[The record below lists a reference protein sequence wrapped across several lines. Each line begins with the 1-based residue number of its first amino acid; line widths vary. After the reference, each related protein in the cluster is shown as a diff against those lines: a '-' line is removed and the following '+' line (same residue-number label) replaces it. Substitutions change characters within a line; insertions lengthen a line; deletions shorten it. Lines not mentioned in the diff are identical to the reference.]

1 MWYSELELDTT
12 PPLTMVEYTMM
23 CTILGD
29 NKLFSVEI
37 NNDKQVSAL
46 KNKIIPAD
54 LIRAAALK
62 WYKINTLVPNYKM
75 VIDSISL
82 HTIKFN
88 EGDKLADPF
97 CKLSTIQDG
106 FPQGNLHILVE
117 IPASESFSSRPGHD
131 VTETPLGKH
140 SSPVNSC
147 SA

>member
-62 WYKINTLVPNYKM
+62 
-75 VIDSISL
+75 
-82 HTIKFN
+82 
-88 EGDKLADPF
+88 
-97 CKLSTIQDG
+97 
-106 FPQGNLHILVE
+106 
-117 IPASESFSSRPGHD
+117 
-131 VTETPLGKH
+131 
-140 SSPVNSC
+140 
-147 SA
+147 